1 MASITWLSSK
11 SSEPSIDGTNP
22 TSIPSRITWAS
33 SPAVPSESQI
43 ASRPS
48 RRLTRTPNWY
58 TPSLAVR
65 ASMPRS
71 RKAST
76 TRRAR
81 FSSMTVQLTDRY
93 PDRSGKIASRDRGI
107 RCTAGTA
114 AAAPPP
120 SGGVAA
126 GRRHISDG
134 RIGRTRARG
143 RAATGPSASACR
155 TRANQARG
163 RQTGSCQA
171 RRREASRAQRP
182 DRTRP
187 ARARRRGFLAA
198 RPGPRHARPRREPA
212 HRGRPGPGRGRDRAR
227 APALEAAEERVL
239 DAAGLL
245 VLGELADA
253 ALVTWILRERRREE
267 RLGQAERLVHWMVA
281 RADAHDVGVVVLAGQ
296 PCGVLAPHEGGAH
309 ALDLVRRDLLAVAG
323 ATDHDAQASRILDRA
338 GRCGEA
344 RRRVVVVQ
352 VERERTAVDRLV
364 AETGQVLD
372 ECSLELESRVV
383 AAEVDAHAG
392 IIAVARRS
400 RRPASVEARG
410 LRAGALDLEEVG
422 VPGDQPGAVPNP
434 QNVLATRDAGEHGAE
449 ERRAVDVDDRRTD
462 LVAHRIHALV
472 MRLAQRLVVLGRV
485 GGVGE

>member
-107 RCTAGTA
+107 RCAAGTA
-114 AAAPPP
+114 TAAPPP

-126 GRRHISDG
+126 GRRHFADG
-134 RIGRTRARG
+134 RVGRTGARRRAATRPSAPTRRTRADE
-143 RAATGPSASACR
+143 
-155 TRANQARG
+155 ARG
-163 RQTGSCQA
+163 RQTGRCQA
-171 RRREASRAQRP
+171 RSREAPRTQRP

-187 ARARRRGFLAA
+187 ARAGRRGFLAA

-212 HRGRPGPGRGRDRAR
+212 HRGGSGRGRRRDRAGT
-227 APALEAAEERVL
+227 PALEAAEERGL
-239 DAAGLL
+239 DAPGPLE
-245 VLGELADA
+245 LGELADA
-253 ALVTWILRERRREE
+253 ALVTWVLRERRREE

-309 ALDLVRRDLLAVAG
+309 AFDLVRRDLLAVAG
-323 ATDHDAQASRILDRA
+323 APDDDAQASRILDRA
-338 GRCGEA
+338 GSRGEA

-352 VERERTAVDRLV
+352 IEGQRTAVDRLV
-364 AETGQVLD
+364 AK
-372 ECSLELESRVV
+372 
-383 AAEVDAHAG
+383 A
-392 IIAVARRS
+392 
-400 RRPASVEARG
+400 
-410 LRAGALDLEEVG
+410 
-422 VPGDQPGAVPNP
+422 
-434 QNVLATRDAGEHGAE
+434 
-449 ERRAVDVDDRRTD
+449 
-462 LVAHRIHALV
+462 
-472 MRLAQRLVVLGRV
+472 
-485 GGVGE
+485 